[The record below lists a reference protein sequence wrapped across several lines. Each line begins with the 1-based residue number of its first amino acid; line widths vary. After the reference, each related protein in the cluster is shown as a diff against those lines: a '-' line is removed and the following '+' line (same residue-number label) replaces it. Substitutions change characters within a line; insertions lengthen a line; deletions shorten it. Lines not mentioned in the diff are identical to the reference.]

1 MQRFVLFAML
11 AMAVGGYAEAALD
24 SPPSIVVLN
33 RIQSFVADQR
43 RADATTCAAGGVA
56 ESGIEACI
64 RDLAAK
70 RRAQIEGQAAADR
83 PAAPAGTD
91 I

>member
-43 RADATTCAAGGVA
+43 RADAATCAAGGVA
-56 ESGIEACI
+56 KPRIEVCI

-70 RRAQIEGQAAADR
+70 RRARIEGQAASDR